1 MNRYTEFLIRNRTL
15 VLALVGC
22 LTLVCLALLPSL
34 RINDDFDEL
43 ALRNDSDFRFFRQF
57 LERFG
62 YDEILVIAFE
72 TEDVLS
78 KESLTFIARL
88 ESILG
93 EVPHVAKALSLA
105 SAQDVRS
112 DGETIEIVK
121 LIERFPETRQ
131 ERDALEQ
138 SVRTNPLYFGILA
151 SEDFRVGAIHLKI
164 DESIS
169 NRKAREDL
177 IDDLEEILERES
189 EQTGRRLYMTGSPSV
204 AAYVTK
210 QTFRDAL
217 TYLPFTFV
225 LVVGSMF
232 LIFRNYYL
240 TVIPF
245 VTVLVS
251 VIWTMG
257 ILTLLTGEVNLVTI
271 LIPTTIFVIGTSDCI
286 HILANYQDSVYK
298 AESRREA
305 IVRTVRLSAIP
316 CLLTSLTT
324 MVGFGS
330 MVINDII
337 PIKQL
342 GVFSA
347 LGIAFAYLF
356 GITLIPILLSYLQ
369 HLHLMEFRTKEN
381 PIPGRLKPLLR
392 RVAEISMT
400 RSKTILA
407 ASAVLLLVTY
417 AGVRQL
423 YVDTDAAN
431 WFGKE
436 SALKESMRWVNR
448 NVAGAGVF
456 YISIEMA
463 DGHSVTEQSV
473 LKRIQELEASL
484 EDGPHV
490 GRVLTLVDVIKYL
503 NFKFNNEE
511 EGTFAIPEE
520 EGAVAQ
526 LLLLASLSDS
536 EGFLEEFVDPD
547 HRSTVMTAL
556 FESSD
561 LAFLSPIVEETRD
574 YIGRAFPE
582 AREVYVTGRA
592 ILLTNLPGPLID
604 GLRNSLLLAALL
616 IFLLVTLAFGS
627 VKVGLLS
634 MVPNFLPV
642 AFTFGVMGLVG
653 LPLNLFTTPFACI
666 ALGVAV
672 DDTMHFLARLQI
684 EFRREGE
691 YRQAILNTMESVGKA
706 LIYTSIIFIAGF
718 MIYLISGF
726 QVTRN
731 YGALV
736 GFTVFGALL
745 ADLLLLPV
753 LVMIFKPFGKERSE
767 ET

>member
-1 MNRYTEFLIRNRTL
+1 
-15 VLALVGC
+15 
-22 LTLVCLALLPSL
+22 LPSL
-34 RINDDFDEL
+34 RINDNFDEL
-43 ALRNDSDFRFFRQF
+43 ALRNDADFLFFERF
-57 LERFG
+57 LEQFG
-62 YDEILVIAFE
+62 YDEILVVAFE

-78 KESLTFIARL
+78 RESLEFIERL
-88 ESILG
+88 ESVLA
-93 EVPHVAKALSLA
+93 EVPHVAKTMSLA

-112 DGETIEIVK
+112 DGDTIEIVK
-121 LIERFPETRQ
+121 LIEKFPETRQ

-138 SVRTNPLYFGILA
+138 RIRTNPLYAGLLA

-177 IDDLEEILERES
+177 IDGLEEILQKES
-189 EQTGRRLYMTGSPSV
+189 ERTGRSLYMAGSPPV

-210 QTFRDAL
+210 QTFRDVL

-232 LIFRNYYL
+232 LVFRNYYL

-245 VTVLVS
+245 VAVLVS
-251 VIWTMG
+251 VIWTLAL
-257 ILTLLTGEVNLVTI
+257 LTLLTGEINLVTI
-271 LIPTTIFVIGTSDCI
+271 LIPTTIFVVGTSDCV

-347 LGIAFAYLF
+347 VGIAFAYLF
-356 GITLIPILLSYLQ
+356 GITLIPILLSYLR
-369 HLHLMEFRTKEN
+369 HLHLMEFKTKEN
-381 PIPGRLKPLLR
+381 PIPGRLKPVLR
-392 RVAEISMT
+392 KLAEIGMG
-400 RSKTILA
+400 RSRIVLA
-407 ASAVLLLVTY
+407 ASAVLLLLTY

-423 YVDTDAAN
+423 YVDTDPAN
-431 WFGKE
+431 WFGRE
-436 SALKESMRWVNR
+436 SALKKSLNWVNG
-448 NVAGAGVF
+448 NIAGSGVF

-473 LKRIQELEASL
+473 LRSIQELETSL
-484 EDGPHV
+484 EAMPHV
-490 GRVLTLVDVIKYL
+490 GRVLTIADVIKYL

-511 EGTFAIPEE
+511 QGSFAIPEE
-520 EGAVAQ
+520 KGAVVQ
-526 LLLLASLSDS
+526 LLLLASLSDE
-536 EGFLEEFVDPD
+536 EGFLEEFVGADL
-547 HRSTVMTAL
+547 RSTVLTAI
-556 FESSD
+556 FDSSN
-561 LAFLSPIVEETRD
+561 LAFLTPIVEQTRG
-574 YIGRAFPE
+574 YLERAFPS
-582 AREVYVTGRA
+582 ANEVHVTGRA
-592 ILLTNLPGPLID
+592 ILLTNLHGPLIE
-604 GLRNSLLLAALL
+604 GLRKSLLLAALL
-616 IFLLVTLAFGS
+616 IFLLVALAFRS
-627 VKVGLLS
+627 VKIGLMS

-672 DDTMHFLARLQI
+672 DDTMHFLARLRI

-718 MIYLISGF
+718 MIFLISGF

-731 YGALV
+731 FGALV
-736 GFTVFGALL
+736 GFTVFGALI

-753 LVMIFKPFGKERSE
+753 LVVIFKPFGKERSE
-767 ET
+767 EP

>member
-1 MNRYTEFLIRNRTL
+1 MNRYTEFLIRNRAL
-15 VLALVGC
+15 ILALVGC
-22 LTLVCLALLPSL
+22 ITLASLALLPSL

-43 ALRNDSDFRFFRQF
+43 ALRNDTDFRFFKQF
-57 LERFG
+57 LDRFG

-88 ESILG
+88 ESILA

-112 DGETIEIVK
+112 DGDTIEIVN
-121 LIERFPETRQ
+121 LIERFPETRE
-131 ERDALEQ
+131 ERDALER
-138 SVRTNPLYFGILA
+138 SVRANPLYFGILA
-151 SEDFRVGAIHLKI
+151 SENFRVGAIHLKI

-169 NRKAREDL
+169 NRKAREEL
-177 IDDLEEILERES
+177 IDALEAILERES
-189 EQTGRRLYMTGSPSV
+189 KATGRTLYMTGSPPV

-245 VTVLVS
+245 VTVLVG

-257 ILTLLTGEVNLVTI
+257 VLTLLTGEINLVTI
-271 LIPTTIFVIGTSDCI
+271 LIPTTIFVIGTSDCV

-342 GVFSA
+342 GLFSA

-392 RVAEISMT
+392 RVAEIDMT
-400 RSKTILA
+400 RSKSVLA
-407 ASAVLLLVTY
+407 AAAVLILVTY
-417 AGVRQL
+417 GGVRLL

-436 SALKESMRWVNR
+436 SALKKSMRWVNR

-463 DGHSVTEQSV
+463 DGHSVTEPSV
-473 LKRIQELEASL
+473 LKRIQELEARL

-490 GRVLTLVDVIKYL
+490 GRVLTVVDVIKYL

-511 EGTFAIPEE
+511 EGSFAIPEA
-520 EGAVAQ
+520 EGAAAQ
-526 LLLLASLSDS
+526 LLLLASLSDDQ
-536 EGFLEEFVDPD
+536 GFLEEFVDPD

-561 LAFLSPIVEETRD
+561 LAFLSPIVGETRN
-574 YIGRAFPE
+574 YLARAFPD
-582 AREVYVTGRA
+582 AKEVYVTGRA

-604 GLRNSLLLAALL
+604 GLRNSLLLAAVL
-616 IFLLVTLAFGS
+616 IFLVVTLAFRS

-672 DDTMHFLARLQI
+672 DDTMHFLARLRI

-718 MIYLISGF
+718 MIFLISGF

-731 YGALV
+731 FGALV
-736 GFTVFGALL
+736 GFTVFGALI
-745 ADLLLLPV
+745 ADLVLLPV
-753 LVMIFKPFGKERSE
+753 LVMIFKPFGKECSE
-767 ET
+767 EP